1 MKPWSLP
8 GRYISMGTMTFGSR
22 HRETGQLTTSARG
35 LILELDDG
43 GIYALNA
50 EADAAEL
57 VGHRVILEGTR
68 SGLDRL
74 NVEWIGRAGLNRS
87 VTRPSA

>member
-1 MKPWSLP
+1 
-8 GRYISMGTMTFGSR
+8 MGAMTLGSR

-43 GIYALNA
+43 GIFALDAEPNA
-50 EADAAEL
+50 TEL

-68 SGLDRL
+68 SGFDRL
-74 NVEWIGRAGLNRS
+74 SVEWIGPAEASPDLIPPS
-87 VTRPSA
+87 V

>member
-1 MKPWSLP
+1 
-8 GRYISMGTMTFGSR
+8 MGTMSFGSR

-43 GIYALNA
+43 GIYALDA
-50 EADAAEL
+50 EPDATDL

-74 NVEWIGRAGLNRS
+74 NVEWIGRAELNRS
-87 VTRPSA
+87 VNLPFV